1 MKIRDFRR
9 KLDREY
15 EKKVAALN
23 EKVGQYV
30 EDQKDTSKGD
40 VSRQYEVKFKKI
52 DEQKAKLKE
61 NRLLEVENY
70 ELDKNDELY
79 KKKTDIERKIKNEW
93 LE

>member
-30 EDQKDTSKGD
+30 EDQKDASKGD

>member
-1 MKIRDFRR
+1 M
-9 KLDREY
+9 
-15 EKKVAALN
+15 
-23 EKVGQYV
+23 
-30 EDQKDTSKGD
+30 
-40 VSRQYEVKFKKI
+40 
-52 DEQKAKLKE
+52 KE